1 MLTRRMQVQV
11 IADRLTGLPINMKIC
26 RKAKHFAEPW
36 KTIWEALESANG
48 SPLQDVMVKALES
61 NSDRGEILKEIMYA
75 RPGSAFGNYPSLEA
89 IEGDLTPIEWLWKGW
104 IPLGMV
110 TLMGAAPG
118 VGKSYLCLDLAR
130 RVIHAERW
138 PDGQEGAPRA
148 NVLYVDA
155 ENVPQIMNARAKSW
169 RMNRSKLFL
178 MTPDLDD
185 ILDFS
190 QEKYRDRLTQMVAQ
204 IEPGLVIVDSL
215 SSISS
220 KGENNVEDVR
230 QLLSFLNM
238 IAREYVTAMVI
249 IHHLRKHTGVQM
261 QLFDM
266 SLEDFRGSSHIA
278 AMARSVIGVNIVQTQ
293 ANTDRNGPRK
303 VEVIKTNLG
312 PYPDGLGFQF
322 TPGAE
327 GGVVLRWDMKA
338 PAAYKEPTMRDDCRE
353 WLEDFLKEIGK
364 PVSPKD
370 AIKAA
375 SEEGFGRSLVFQA
388 RKELRSH
395 IKNTEGRKAPGNC
408 WQWSEAVV
416 DETENLSDDDDDD

>member
-11 IADRLTGLPINMKIC
+11 IADRLAGLPINMKIC

-48 SPLQDVMVKALES
+48 NPPQDVMVKALES
-61 NSDRGEILKEIMYA
+61 NEERGEILKEIMYA

-118 VGKSYLCLDLAR
+118 VGKSFLCLDLAR

-138 PDGQEGAPRA
+138 PDGQDGTPRA

-249 IHHLRKHTGVQM
+249 IHHLRKHTGAQM
-261 QLFDM
+261 QLFDL

-278 AMARSVIGVNIVQTQ
+278 AMARSVIGVSIVQTQ

-303 VEVIKTNLG
+303 VEIIKTNLG

-322 TPGAE
+322 APGAE
-327 GGVVLRWDMKA
+327 EGVVLRWDMKA
-338 PAAYKEPTMRDDCRE
+338 PAAYKEPTQLDECEE

-364 PVSPKD
+364 PIRPKD
-370 AIKAA
+370 VIKAGK
-375 SEEGFGRSLVFQA
+375 EEGFSQAMIYRA
-388 RKELRSH
+388 RKTLRVH
-395 IKNTEGRKAPGNC
+395 IKNTEGRQSPDNA
-408 WQWSEAVV
+408 WDWSEVEV
-416 DETENLSDDDDDD
+416 QEQDDEDDDMD